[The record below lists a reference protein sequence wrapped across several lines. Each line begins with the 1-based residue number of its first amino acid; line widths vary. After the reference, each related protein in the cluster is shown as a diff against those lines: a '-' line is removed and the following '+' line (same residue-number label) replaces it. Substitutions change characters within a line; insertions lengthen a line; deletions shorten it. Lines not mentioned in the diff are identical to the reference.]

1 MVKFSVKIENSFKF
15 RTYNNPKWA
24 EFNTY
29 VDPAIDAYDEEKA
42 EKVRRKSPKYKY
54 YERNEINSA
63 EKEIR
68 DFLEKTNE
76 EELENSNP
84 KNITEELIDQAL
96 YEAQYIKKDMDNNE
110 LKSKI
115 TLNARIKEKKHS

>member
-1 MVKFSVKIENSFKF
+1 MVSQK
-15 RTYNNPKWA
+15 PKQ
-24 EFNTY
+24 
-29 VDPAIDAYDEEKA
+29 
-42 EKVRRKSPKYKY
+42 
-54 YERNEINSA
+54 
-63 EKEIR
+63 
-68 DFLEKTNE
+68 
-76 EELENSNP
+76 NP